1 MLSSFFKRIR
11 RIWSIPTLRDRI
23 GYTFLMFL
31 VVRAGVHMPLPGV
44 DLIRI
49 KNMAKGGFV
58 DFVNLISGGAFSK
71 ASIFT
76 LGIAPYIS
84 ASIIMY
90 VLTLAYP
97 KLEQMQREGGKEKEK
112 ITQWTRYLGIGISLF
127 QSILAITFLQMNGYI
142 EAPSVWF
149 YLNTMLILTTSVTF
163 LTWVGDQITTN
174 GIGNG
179 ISLIIFVGI
188 VARIPT
194 SAISLFRSSSSMNFL
209 IIELIFISLL
219 SGLMI
224 AAIVAFQL
232 ATRKVPVIYASG
244 KGKSIATKSFIP
256 MKINNSGVMP
266 IIFSN
271 LIASIPSTVVFYLP
285 ESWDLRLKLMGLF
298 SSGSLVYNLLYFA
311 LVLLFTFFYTS
322 VVFDPEK
329 IADNLR
335 KSGASIPGVRPGS
348 ETVAHLESIIVR
360 ITFGGAVFL
369 ATIAILPYVLS
380 SLFGASFS
388 IGGTG
393 IIIAVGVAIE
403 TLQQIEGALSM
414 EEYQSFI

>member
-127 QSILAITFLQMNGYI
+127 QSILAITFLQMKFCLQINKIAYQ
-142 EAPSVWF
+142 F
-149 YLNTMLILTTSVTF
+149 YL
-163 LTWVGDQITTN
+163 
-174 GIGNG
+174 
-179 ISLIIFVGI
+179 
-188 VARIPT
+188 
-194 SAISLFRSSSSMNFL
+194 
-209 IIELIFISLL
+209 
-219 SGLMI
+219 
-224 AAIVAFQL
+224 
-232 ATRKVPVIYASG
+232 
-244 KGKSIATKSFIP
+244 
-256 MKINNSGVMP
+256 
-266 IIFSN
+266 
-271 LIASIPSTVVFYLP
+271 
-285 ESWDLRLKLMGLF
+285 
-298 SSGSLVYNLLYFA
+298 
-311 LVLLFTFFYTS
+311 
-322 VVFDPEK
+322 
-329 IADNLR
+329 
-335 KSGASIPGVRPGS
+335 
-348 ETVAHLESIIVR
+348 
-360 ITFGGAVFL
+360 
-369 ATIAILPYVLS
+369 
-380 SLFGASFS
+380 
-388 IGGTG
+388 
-393 IIIAVGVAIE
+393 
-403 TLQQIEGALSM
+403 
-414 EEYQSFI
+414 